1 MAALLGDWVI
11 WKGLGWLCFVGLTL
25 LCLALLF
32 PRPAPPRHELEKLQA
47 DFACSRLPGRA
58 AGCARSAPL
67 MRALNTHLITWRIS

>member
-47 DFACSRLPGRA
+47 DSP
-58 AGCARSAPL
+58 ARVFPEEPPVVQDPH
-67 MRALNTHLITWRIS
+67 R